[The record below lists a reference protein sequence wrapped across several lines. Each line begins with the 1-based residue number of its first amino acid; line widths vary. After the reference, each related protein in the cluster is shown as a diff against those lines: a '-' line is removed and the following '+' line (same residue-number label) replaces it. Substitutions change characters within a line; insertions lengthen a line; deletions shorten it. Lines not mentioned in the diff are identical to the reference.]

1 MTEVLLFNHALGV
14 TEGVRAFAERLRGGG
29 HQVTVGD
36 LFQGQTFDAIEPGV
50 EFEESIGWEE
60 MKARSEAIASDLP
73 PNIVYG
79 GFSLGAVYAQRLA
92 QTREG
97 ALGALLYHA
106 GDVPAAEFG
115 APWPTGAGLQIHV
128 AEEDPYFD
136 REGGNALA
144 AESGGELFLYPGSA
158 HLFTDNSW
166 TEYDPASTEV
176 VIERSIQLL
185 DRVG

>member
-1 MTEVLLFNHALGV
+1 MADVLLFNHALGV
-14 TEGVRAFAERLRGGG
+14 TEGVQAFAERLRGGG

-50 EFEESIGWEE
+50 EFEESIGWDE

-73 PNIVYG
+73 ATIVVG

-106 GDVPAAEFG
+106 GDVPAADFG
-115 APWPTGAGLQIHV
+115 APWPAGAGLQIDV
-128 AEEDPYFD
+128 AEEDPYFN
-136 REGGNALA
+136 REGGDALA
-144 AESGGELFLYPGSA
+144 AEAGGELFLYPGSG
-158 HLFTDNSW
+158 HLFTDSSW
-166 TEYDPASTEV
+166 KEYDPASTDV
-176 VIERSIQLL
+176 VIERSLEFL
-185 DRVG
+185 GRVG